1 MQRRWEFLLLALTV
15 GLGVLWASGRI
26 PWVTGQDYG
35 QGTATSALTLEPP
48 TLTVDQGG
56 TASAKVTVALRSG
69 KTGGTSLKAWDVPNG
84 MTIRFSPDTGNP
96 TFTTAM
102 SVGVTSTAKSGTY
115 VVKIQA
121 TGGDPSEVVSYPVIV
136 QKTAGY

>member
-1 MQRRWEFLLLALTV
+1 MQRRWQLLLLPLTV
-15 GLGVLWASGRI
+15 GLGVLWASGHI
-26 PWVTGQDYG
+26 SWATGQW
-35 QGTATSALTLEPP
+35 TATSALTLEPP

-69 KTGGTSLKAWDVPNG
+69 KTGGTSLTAWDVPNG